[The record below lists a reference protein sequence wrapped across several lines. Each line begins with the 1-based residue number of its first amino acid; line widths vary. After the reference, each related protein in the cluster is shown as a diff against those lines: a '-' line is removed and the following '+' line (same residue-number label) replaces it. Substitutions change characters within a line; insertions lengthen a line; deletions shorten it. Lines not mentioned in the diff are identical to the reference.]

1 MRDRVPPSW
10 AARSSHGGA
19 LRLDAGSERKNDLAV
34 YYMHVESQSDISDED
49 AARRVQEGDI
59 DAFGIIVDRY
69 EPKLM
74 RYGRRF
80 LARSEDIEDIV
91 QDAFERVYT
100 NIQGFDASLRLSPWI
115 YRIAHNAFVNALR
128 ERGRIVNS
136 IDFDTLI
143 AHAVYEDP
151 DAAQRDRKD
160 MRLLLERGLGG
171 IAPKYREILVLY
183 YFEDQ
188 SYKDIADI
196 LEVPLGTVSI
206 RLKRAKEALKASL
219 GHTI

>member
-1 MRDRVPPSW
+1 
-10 AARSSHGGA
+10 
-19 LRLDAGSERKNDLAV
+19 
-34 YYMHVESQSDISDED
+34 MHVESQSDISDED

-128 ERGRIVNS
+128 ERGRIVDTL
-136 IDFDTLI
+136 DFDTLV

-151 DAAQRDRKD
+151 DQAERDRKD
-160 MRLLLERGLGG
+160 MRMLIERGLEG
-171 IAPKYREILVLY
+171 IAPKYREILILY

-188 SYKDIADI
+188 PYKDIADI
-196 LEVPLGTVSI
+196 LEVPVGTVGI

-219 GHTI
+219 GEAL